1 MLLYEQSYTCFFNI
15 PHQFNVSLFSDLAFF
30 FAPSLK
36 NFTSDI
42 FHDNI
47 INNAVITKMHAID

>member
-1 MLLYEQSYTCFFNI
+1 MNKVIPVFLTFHINSMFHCFQI
-15 PHQFNVSLFSDLAFF
+15 WHFF